1 LLLHHK
7 IAATSQD
14 CCYITLIVIDK
25 GSAVMFAN
33 LKTGVRCTLCS
44 KILQNKSN
52 FNRHHTS
59 LHANEPQAFE
69 SVSYQE
75 ENGMMVTDFQWCDS
89 PLANAAPLANADPAP
104 GLLQRQTGYLSK
116 GLKLFQDSKWAVIDL
131 PPVALRDE
139 AIQFIDDIDDF
150 VLLASTVV
158 RSQIH
163 RSKSG
168 QLKTQPFQALKDTS
182 GAQYAQTAA
191 RFYLFARMHF
201 DLPDEK
207 LQNLVLLAL
216 TEECQA
222 SKLCCLEAFIL
233 CLPHNVAKMM
243 NPDPLQHAAM
253 HMRRVCR
260 GAAML
265 HLRSSVGETIEAFCV
280 KYLHPKRASAFGVLT
295 TLYFEIKRCFV
306 EDKRLLIHRTEPDDG
321 FPAGSAILVA

>member
-1 LLLHHK
+1 
-7 IAATSQD
+7 
-14 CCYITLIVIDK
+14 
-25 GSAVMFAN
+25 MFAN
-33 LKTGVRCTLCS
+33 LKTGIRCTLCS

-52 FNRHHTS
+52 FNRHHAS
-59 LHANEPQAFE
+59 LHGGESQAWE
-69 SVSYQE
+69 SVSYQD
-75 ENGMMVTDFQWCDS
+75 ENGTMVTDFQWTDS
-89 PLANAAPLANADPAP
+89 PLANAAPLSNAAPAP

-168 QLKTQPFQALKDTS
+168 ALKTQPFQPLRNYS
-182 GAQYAQTAA
+182 GAQYAQTLA
-191 RFYLFARMHF
+191 RFGVFARMYF
-201 DLPDEK
+201 DQADAQ
-207 LQNLVLLAL
+207 LQDLVILAL
-216 TEECQA
+216 IEQCQA
-222 SKLCCLEAFIL
+222 SSLGCLEGFIL
-233 CLPHNVAKMM
+233 CLPHHVPRMI

-260 GAAML
+260 GGAML
-265 HLRSSVGETIEAFCV
+265 HLRSSAGENIEAFCV
-280 KYLHPKRASAFGVLT
+280 KYLHPEKASAFGVLT